1 MEYLYY
7 IFSEIKYTKM
17 KNYIIY
23 IKLFFL
29 TPIILSLFVIR
40 IFKDFRINRIISKKI
55 GHMATP
61 MEIYICEKKDNP
73 KKTPI
78 IWFFDEIVANEFL
91 KKQWKQKLI
100 ILPRYILE
108 PIHIL
113 FKKYEFF
120 DFFLEDFS
128 KDNDLVKKMMVKQ
141 QKQKCITKT

>member
-1 MEYLYY
+1 
-7 IFSEIKYTKM
+7 M

-78 IWFFDEIVANEFL
+78 IWFFDEIVANEF
-91 KKQWKQKLI
+91 
-100 ILPRYILE
+100 
-108 PIHIL
+108 
-113 FKKYEFF
+113 
-120 DFFLEDFS
+120 
-128 KDNDLVKKMMVKQ
+128 
-141 QKQKCITKT
+141 